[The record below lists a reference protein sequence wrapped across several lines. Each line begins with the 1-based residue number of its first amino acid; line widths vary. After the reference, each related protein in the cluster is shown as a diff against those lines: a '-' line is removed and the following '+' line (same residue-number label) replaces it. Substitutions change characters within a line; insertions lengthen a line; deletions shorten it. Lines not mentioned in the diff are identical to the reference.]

1 MTGGY
6 KKFRSVLDH
15 LEEGILAIL
24 LSFMTCVTFIQVVLR
39 YVFNSGWVWSL
50 EATSYAFAWMVLIG
64 MSYGVRT
71 RTHIAV
77 DLVVR
82 KLPPG
87 IKYYTALLAASLCIV
102 YAGLMIYGSW
112 MLVTGLHML
121 GNYARD
127 IPLPKWMLTAVMP
140 AAFVLLAF
148 RFLETALQV
157 IKGRNG
163 DLMFGARDITTSVT
177 AIPPD
182 PEGDEP

>member
-1 MTGGY
+1 MTDGY
-6 KKFRSVLDH
+6 KKFRAVLDH

-24 LSFMTCVTFIQVVLR
+24 LAFMTCVTFIQVVLR

-82 KLPPG
+82 KLSSG
-87 IKYYTALLAASLCIV
+87 IKYYIALLAACLCIV

-112 MLVTGLHML
+112 MLVSGLHML

-127 IPLPKWMLTAVMP
+127 IPLPKWLLTAVMP
-140 AAFVLLAF
+140 VAFVLLAF
-148 RFLETALQV
+148 RFVEAGIRV
-157 IKGRNG
+157 IKDRDP
-163 DLMFGARDITTSVT
+163 DLMFGARDIETSV
-177 AIPPD
+177 AAKPPD
-182 PEGDEP
+182 TERNAP